1 MDGVAEPDGSDEDE
15 EYDRLQAAMP
25 KIHKFTNSL
34 TDHMA
39 GRPVHVAKALF
50 SITVSHAPASSRVAA
65 GRLPNLSYDTLGG
78 HCAPESAPCPS
89 TRLER
94 GLVSDSCG
102 RERALWEPLSS
113 RKSWR

>member
-1 MDGVAEPDGSDEDE
+1 MKTLLCLLWP
-15 EYDRLQAAMP
+15 AAASW
-25 KIHKFTNSL
+25 IAQT
-34 TDHMA
+34 
-39 GRPVHVAKALF
+39 HVAKALF

-65 GRLPNLSYDTLGG
+65 GRLPSLSYDTLGS
-78 HCAPESAPCPS
+78 HCAPESAPCLS